1 MNKKIELTMQERIN
15 LYSIIKIKIDDNLEF
30 IDKFKDDTGL
40 NFVIECSKNENKI
53 LSQIAVKLDI

>member
-30 IDKFKDDTGL
+30 IDKFKDHTGL